1 MGGISAEQPDVNDEE
16 SEMIEKVLKK
26 TKVMSPHQR
35 FQGIQEIPKRI
46 LPKTPKNNPEMDA
59 QEAQEAQKAQTST
72 LTTQNHTNIKKAI
85 QETRRLQLNMAVSL
99 VSFFLS
105 NFHFFVLTSTEVERQ
120 TFSIIL
126 RKYTRSDVFG
136 RKWKQTTE

>member
-1 MGGISAEQPDVNDEE
+1 
-16 SEMIEKVLKK
+16 
-26 TKVMSPHQR
+26 MSPHQR
-35 FQGIQEIPKRI
+35 FQGIQKIPKRI

-85 QETRRLQLNMAVSL
+85 QETRRLQLNMTVSL